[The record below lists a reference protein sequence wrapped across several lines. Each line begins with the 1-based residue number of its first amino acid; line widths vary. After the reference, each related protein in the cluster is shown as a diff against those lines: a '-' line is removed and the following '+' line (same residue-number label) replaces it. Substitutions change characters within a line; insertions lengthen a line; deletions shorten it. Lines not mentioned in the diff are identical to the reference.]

1 MIRYHSL
8 CNSLSGS
15 IWFSINLTVSLSVSS
30 SVSLFVL
37 WLSIPLSISLS
48 LYLAISLSLY
58 PSIAVSLYLSP
69 SLSILSTSFSN
80 SNSVYLSPSLSLYL
94 HLHLFLCLSFY
105 LSSNYLSVHLSFWN
119 KGIDYARL
127 PSKVEVDMSKT
138 KQSCETSSKFTVLRA
153 IHTVTSYF
161 VIVSD
166 IPSGSIYGMH
176 IYFLTIIFLA
186 FYLTFYSDILLWRS
200 IWHLFWQSFRHSIWH
215 SIWPSTCL
223 LRGRRGL
230 MLTMRGRRGTCG
242 TGLALVARL
251 SRSYTHTRQEWII
264 IWSGRNRILKHAD

>member
-48 LYLAISLSLY
+48 LYLSISLSLY

-153 IHTVTSYF
+153 IPTVTSYF
-161 VIVSD
+161 VIVTD
-166 IPSGSIYGMH
+166 ITSGSIQKNICSTFFWYSIWH
-176 IYFLTIIFLA
+176 PI
-186 FYLTFYSDILLWRS
+186 LTFYSGILPG
-200 IWHLFWQSFRHSIWH
+200 I
-215 SIWPSTCL
+215 
-223 LRGRRGL
+223 
-230 MLTMRGRRGTCG
+230 
-242 TGLALVARL
+242 
-251 SRSYTHTRQEWII
+251 
-264 IWSGRNRILKHAD
+264 